1 MISQGILIFSVL
13 AYKPL
18 TYNRTYTYPVWAQ
31 ALGWTLALVPMSV
44 IPAHFFWDLYHRPG
58 TLRQVHFFSKIF
70 NLICA
75 FESNLIIY
83 LCVLQRWAKATQPV
97 LSADHPDA
105 PKSSHVPEVI
115 TAQL

>member
-1 MISQGILIFSVL
+1 MFSVL

-58 TLRQVHFFSKIF
+58 TLRQVSLIF
-70 NLICA
+70 TR
-75 FESNLIIY
+75 
-83 LCVLQRWAKATQPV
+83 Q
-97 LSADHPDA
+97 
-105 PKSSHVPEVI
+105 
-115 TAQL
+115 